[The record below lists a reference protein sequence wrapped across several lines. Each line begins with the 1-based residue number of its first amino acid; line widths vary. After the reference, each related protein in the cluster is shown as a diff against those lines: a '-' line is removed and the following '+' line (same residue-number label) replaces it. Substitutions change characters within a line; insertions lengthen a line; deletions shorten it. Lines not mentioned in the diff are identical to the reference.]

1 MSSIGWVDFSERE
14 RQRTAEVLRLL
25 DEPGSL
31 DALGIGRIR
40 DAFSDLFFPGT
51 STIQT
56 RARYF
61 LIVPWIY
68 RELESRTPRRDP
80 RGEAE
85 GSERRLIDAF
95 NEARSNGSAGDLD
108 GLIGS
113 QAGSNVQQLPSDIY
127 WQGLEEW
134 GIRTRSGPKRVF
146 LLEARQRKIGGPVR
160 AEEEMDSVHS
170 SWWDR
175 NLPEQPDDLVSHPTL
190 ALTEGEATYLR
201 DLIAINENGTLL
213 AHLARQHGPLPDASH
228 VWHLPVEYLDLPE
241 QLASDLDHARR
252 FSHLIHGSHILYY
265 LMLAELKG
273 DERQIDSHRSALEE
287 WREVSLAERGDLN
300 AWFGDKGARANF
312 WVTVSRSN
320 PNAPS
325 GTEKRFVEEWF
336 DLSIGALPD
345 GVDRPE
351 TRDLIAN
358 RELHLKGPQRAKLSN
373 ASAREYTRGPDSVGA
388 LDFRWGTVKR
398 LLLDIHEGL
407 SEHEVL
413 DA

>member
-1 MSSIGWVDFSERE
+1 VSSIGWVDFSERE
-14 RQRTAEVLRLL
+14 RQRTAEVLRIL

-40 DAFSDLFFPGT
+40 DVFSDLFFPGT

-80 RGEAE
+80 RSEVE
-85 GSERRLIDAF
+85 GNERRLIDAF

-146 LLEARQRKIGGPVR
+146 LLEARQRKIGGPAR
-160 AEEEMDSVHS
+160 AEEEMDSVHA

-175 NLPEQPDDLVSHPTL
+175 NLPEQPDDLIRHPTL
-190 ALTEGEATYLR
+190 ALTEEEATYLR

-213 AHLARQHGPLPDASH
+213 AHLVRQDGPLPDASH

-273 DERQIDSHRSALEE
+273 DERKVESHRAALEE
-287 WREVSLAERGDLN
+287 WHEVSLAELESLN
-300 AWFGDKGARANF
+300 SWFGDEAARLPF
-312 WVTVSRSN
+312 WATVSRSN

-325 GTEKRFVEEWF
+325 STEKRFVEDWF
-336 DLSIGALPD
+336 NLAIGGLPASPDRSITRTLIQ
-345 GVDRPE
+345 DRE
-351 TRDLIAN
+351 RDLKK
-358 RELHLKGPQRAKLSN
+358 ERAKLSN
-373 ASAREYTRGPDSVGA
+373 PSAREYTRGPDSVGA

-398 LLLDIHEGL
+398 LIADIHEGL
-407 SEHEVL
+407 SELEDP